1 MPREGLICMIEFHN
15 ICYSYPNGV
24 KALDEVDLYVEKGE
38 FVFLVGS
45 TGSGKSS
52 ILKMIYREI
61 IPTSGDIYVNDR
73 DITDM
78 KRTEVPE
85 FRRSLGVVF
94 QDFKLI
100 PHKTVYENIA
110 YALEVTGVNS
120 KKIRPQVEKA
130 LELVNLSDKAGRFPH
145 EISGGEQQRT
155 SIARAIV
162 GEPIILVADEPTG
175 NLDPESSWEVME
187 LLDKI
192 NAKGTTIVMATHNRE
207 IVDVMKKRVILVV
220 NGRISSDEE
229 EGRYLSSAASIR
241 PSGKAVGK

>member
-1 MPREGLICMIEFHN
+1 MIEFHS
-15 ICYSYPNGV
+15 ICFTYPNGV
-24 KALDEVDLYVEKGE
+24 QALKDVDLYVEKGE

-78 KRTEVPE
+78 KRSQVPE
-85 FRRSLGVVF
+85 FRRTLGVVF

-100 PHKTVYENIA
+100 PYKTVYENIA
-110 YALEVTGVNS
+110 YALEVTGVKS
-120 KKIRPQVEKA
+120 KDIKPKVEKA
-130 LELVNLSDKAGRFPH
+130 LELVNLADKAKRFPH

-162 GEPIILVADEPTG
+162 GDPIILVADEPTG
-175 NLDPESSWEVME
+175 NLDPESSWDIME

-192 NAKGTTIVMATHNRE
+192 NKNGTTIIMETHNRD
-207 IVDVMKKRVILVV
+207 IVDVMKKRVILVD
-220 NGRISSDEE
+220 NGQIVSDKEKGE
-229 EGRYLSSAASIR
+229 YFPNL
-241 PSGKAVGK
+241 KK

>member
-1 MPREGLICMIEFHN
+1 MIEFHS
-15 ICYSYPNGV
+15 ICFTYPNGV
-24 KALDEVDLYVEKGE
+24 QALKDVDLYVEKGE

-78 KRTEVPE
+78 KRSQVPE
-85 FRRSLGVVF
+85 FRRTLGVVF

-100 PHKTVYENIA
+100 PYKTVYENIA
-110 YALEVTGVNS
+110 YALEVTGVKS
-120 KKIRPQVEKA
+120 KDIKPKVEKA
-130 LELVNLSDKAGRFPH
+130 LELVNLADKAKRFPH

-175 NLDPESSWEVME
+175 NLDPESSWDIME

-192 NAKGTTIVMATHNRE
+192 NKNGTTIIMATHNRD
-207 IVDVMKKRVILVV
+207 IVDLMKKRVILVD
-220 NGRISSDEE
+220 NGQIVSDKEKGE
-229 EGRYLSSAASIR
+229 YFPNI
-241 PSGKAVGK
+241 KK

>member
-1 MPREGLICMIEFHN
+1 MIEFHN

>member
-1 MPREGLICMIEFHN
+1 MIEFHN
-15 ICYSYPNGV
+15 ICFTYPNGV
-24 KALDEVDLYVEKGE
+24 EALKNVNLYVEKGE

-78 KRTEVPE
+78 KRSQVPE
-85 FRRSLGVVF
+85 FRRTLGVVF

-100 PHKTVYENIA
+100 PYKTVYENIA
-110 YALEVTGVNS
+110 YALEVTGVKS
-120 KKIRPQVEKA
+120 KDIKPKVEKA
-130 LELVNLSDKAGRFPH
+130 LGLVNLADKAKRFPH

-162 GEPIILVADEPTG
+162 GDPIILVADEPTG
-175 NLDPESSWEVME
+175 NLDPESSWDIME

-192 NAKGTTIVMATHNRE
+192 NKNGTTIIMATHNRD
-207 IVDVMKKRVILVV
+207 IVDVMKKRVILVD
-220 NGRISSDEE
+220 NGQIVSDKEKGE
-229 EGRYLSSAASIR
+229 YFPNL
-241 PSGKAVGK
+241 KK

>member
-1 MPREGLICMIEFHN
+1 MIEFHN
-15 ICYSYPNGV
+15 ICYVYPNGV

-61 IPTSGDIYVNDR
+61 VPVSGDIYVNDR

-78 KRTEVPE
+78 KRSQVPE

-100 PHKTVYENIA
+100 PYKTVYENIA

-120 KKIRPQVEKA
+120 KRIRPQVEKV
-130 LELVNLSDKAGRFPH
+130 LELVNLADKAKRFPH

-162 GEPIILVADEPTG
+162 GSPIILVADEPTG
-175 NLDPESSWEVME
+175 NLDPESSWEIME
-187 LLDKI
+187 LLDRI
-192 NAKGTTIVMATHNRE
+192 NRDGTTIVMATHNRE
-207 IVDVMKKRVILVV
+207 IVDIMKKRVILVS
-220 NGRISSDEE
+220 NGKISSDEE
-229 EGRYLSSAASIR
+229 GGRYASAVTIK
-241 PSGKAVGK
+241 PSAKSKK

>member
-1 MPREGLICMIEFHN
+1 MIEFHN

-229 EGRYLSSAASIR
+229 EGHYLSSAASIR

>member
-1 MPREGLICMIEFHN
+1 MIEFHS
-15 ICYSYPNGV
+15 ICFTYPNGV
-24 KALDEVDLYVEKGE
+24 QALKDVDLYVEKGE

-78 KRTEVPE
+78 KRSQVPE
-85 FRRSLGVVF
+85 FRRTLGVVF

-100 PHKTVYENIA
+100 PYKTVYENIA
-110 YALEVTGVNS
+110 YALEVTGVKS
-120 KKIRPQVEKA
+120 KDIKPKVEKA
-130 LELVNLSDKAGRFPH
+130 LGLVNLADKAKRFPH

-162 GEPIILVADEPTG
+162 GDPIILVADEPTG
-175 NLDPESSWEVME
+175 NLDPESSWDIME

-192 NAKGTTIVMATHNRE
+192 NKNGTTIIMTTHNRD
-207 IVDVMKKRVILVV
+207 IVDVMKKRVILVD
-220 NGRISSDEE
+220 NGQIVSDKEKGE
-229 EGRYLSSAASIR
+229 YFPNL
-241 PSGKAVGK
+241 KK

>member
-1 MPREGLICMIEFHN
+1 MIEFHS
-15 ICYSYPNGV
+15 ICFTYPNGV
-24 KALDEVDLYVEKGE
+24 QALKDVDLYVEKGE

-78 KRTEVPE
+78 KRSQVPE
-85 FRRSLGVVF
+85 FRRTLGVVF

-100 PHKTVYENIA
+100 PYKTVYENIA
-110 YALEVTGVNS
+110 YALEVTGVKS
-120 KKIRPQVEKA
+120 KEIKPKVEKA
-130 LELVNLSDKAGRFPH
+130 LELVNLADKAKRFPH

-162 GEPIILVADEPTG
+162 GDPIILVADEPTG
-175 NLDPESSWEVME
+175 NLDPESSWDIME

-192 NAKGTTIVMATHNRE
+192 NKNGTTIIMATHNRD
-207 IVDVMKKRVILVV
+207 IVDVMKKRVIFVD
-220 NGRISSDEE
+220 NGKIASDEE
-229 EGRYLSSAASIR
+229 KGEYFPNL
-241 PSGKAVGK
+241 KK

>member
-1 MPREGLICMIEFHN
+1 MIEFHN
-15 ICYSYPNGV
+15 ICYLYPNGV

-61 IPTSGDIYVNDR
+61 VPVSGDIYVNDR

-78 KRTEVPE
+78 KRSQVPE

-100 PHKTVYENIA
+100 PYKTVYENIA

-120 KKIRPQVEKA
+120 KRIRPQVEKV
-130 LELVNLSDKAGRFPH
+130 LELVNLADKAKRFPH

-162 GEPIILVADEPTG
+162 GSPIILVADEPTG
-175 NLDPESSWEVME
+175 NLDPESSWEIME
-187 LLDKI
+187 LLDRI
-192 NAKGTTIVMATHNRE
+192 NRDGTTIVMATHNRE
-207 IVDVMKKRVILVV
+207 IVDIMKKRVILVS
-220 NGRISSDEE
+220 NGKISSDEE
-229 EGRYLSSAASIR
+229 GGRYASAVTIK
-241 PSGKAVGK
+241 PSAKSKK

>member
-1 MPREGLICMIEFHN
+1 MIEFHN
-15 ICYSYPNGV
+15 ICFTYPNGV
-24 KALDEVDLYVEKGE
+24 QALKNVNLYVEKGE
-38 FVFLVGS
+38 FVFLVGT

-78 KRTEVPE
+78 KRSQVPE
-85 FRRSLGVVF
+85 FRRTLGVVF

-100 PHKTVYENIA
+100 PYKTVYENIA
-110 YALEVTGVNS
+110 YALEVTGVKS
-120 KKIRPQVEKA
+120 KDIKPKVEKA
-130 LELVNLSDKAGRFPH
+130 LELVNLADKAKRFPH

-162 GEPIILVADEPTG
+162 AEPIILVADEPTG
-175 NLDPESSWEVME
+175 NLDPESSWDIME

-192 NAKGTTIVMATHNRE
+192 NKNGTTIIMATHNRD
-207 IVDVMKKRVILVV
+207 IVDVMKKRVILVS
-220 NGRISSDEE
+220 NGEIASDKEKGE
-229 EGRYLSSAASIR
+229 YFTDQ
-241 PSGKAVGK
+241 KK

>member
-1 MPREGLICMIEFHN
+1 MIEFHS
-15 ICYSYPNGV
+15 ICFTYPNGV
-24 KALDEVDLYVEKGE
+24 QALKDVDLYVEKGE

-78 KRTEVPE
+78 KRSQVPE
-85 FRRSLGVVF
+85 FRRTLGVVF

-100 PHKTVYENIA
+100 PYKTVYENIA
-110 YALEVTGVNS
+110 YALEVTGVKS
-120 KKIRPQVEKA
+120 KDIKPKVEKA
-130 LELVNLSDKAGRFPH
+130 LGLVNLADKAKRFPH

-162 GEPIILVADEPTG
+162 GDPIILVADEPTG
-175 NLDPESSWEVME
+175 NLDPESSWDIME

-192 NAKGTTIVMATHNRE
+192 NKNGTTIIMATHNRD
-207 IVDVMKKRVILVV
+207 IVDVMKKRVILVD
-220 NGRISSDEE
+220 NGQIVSDKEKGE
-229 EGRYLSSAASIR
+229 YFPNL
-241 PSGKAVGK
+241 KK

>member
-1 MPREGLICMIEFHN
+1 MIEFHN
-15 ICYSYPNGV
+15 ICYTYPNGV

-61 IPTSGDIYVNDR
+61 VPTSGDIYVNDR

-78 KRTEVPE
+78 KRSQVPE

-100 PHKTVYENIA
+100 PYKTVYENIA
-110 YALEVTGVNS
+110 YALEVTGFNS
-120 KKIRPQVEKA
+120 KQIRPKVEKA
-130 LELVNLSDKAGRFPH
+130 LELVNLADKAKRFPH
-145 EISGGEQQRT
+145 ELSGGEQQRT
-155 SIARAIV
+155 SVARAIV
-162 GEPIILVADEPTG
+162 ADPLIVIADEPTG
-175 NLDPESSWEVME
+175 NLDPESSWDIME

-192 NAKGTTIVMATHNRE
+192 NKKGATVVMATHNKE
-207 IVDVMKKRVILVV
+207 IVDLMEKRVILVT
-220 NGRISSDEE
+220 NGKILSDEE
-229 EGRYLSSAASIR
+229 EGHYSVAVKKINSITGN
-241 PSGKAVGK
+241 PKK

>member
-1 MPREGLICMIEFHN
+1 MIEFHS
-15 ICYSYPNGV
+15 ICFTYPNGV
-24 KALDEVDLYVEKGE
+24 QALKDVDLYVEKGE

-78 KRTEVPE
+78 KRSQVPE
-85 FRRSLGVVF
+85 FRRTLGVVF

-100 PHKTVYENIA
+100 PYKTVYENIA
-110 YALEVTGVNS
+110 YALEVTGVKS
-120 KKIRPQVEKA
+120 KDIKPKVEKA
-130 LELVNLSDKAGRFPH
+130 LELVNLSDKAKRFPH

-162 GEPIILVADEPTG
+162 GNPIILVADEPTG
-175 NLDPESSWEVME
+175 NLDPESSWDIME

-192 NAKGTTIVMATHNRE
+192 NKNGTTIIMATHNRD
-207 IVDVMKKRVILVV
+207 IVDVMKKRVILVDSGQIV
-220 NGRISSDEE
+220 SDKEKGE
-229 EGRYLSSAASIR
+229 YFPNL
-241 PSGKAVGK
+241 KK

>member
-1 MPREGLICMIEFHN
+1 MIEFHS
-15 ICYSYPNGV
+15 ICFTYPNGV
-24 KALDEVDLYVEKGE
+24 QALKDVDLYVEKGE

-78 KRTEVPE
+78 KRSQVPE
-85 FRRSLGVVF
+85 FRRTLGVVF

-100 PHKTVYENIA
+100 PYKTVYENIA
-110 YALEVTGVNS
+110 YALEVTGVKS
-120 KKIRPQVEKA
+120 KDIKPKVEKA
-130 LELVNLSDKAGRFPH
+130 LELVNLADKAKRFPH

-175 NLDPESSWEVME
+175 NLDPESSWDIME

-192 NAKGTTIVMATHNRE
+192 NKNGTTIIMATHNRD
-207 IVDVMKKRVILVV
+207 IVDVMKKRVILVDSGQIV
-220 NGRISSDEE
+220 SDKEKGE
-229 EGRYLSSAASIR
+229 YFPNL
-241 PSGKAVGK
+241 KK

>member
-1 MPREGLICMIEFHN
+1 MIEFHS
-15 ICYSYPNGV
+15 ICFTYPNGV
-24 KALDEVDLYVEKGE
+24 QALKDVDLYVEKGE

-78 KRTEVPE
+78 KRSQVPE
-85 FRRSLGVVF
+85 FRRTLGVVF

-100 PHKTVYENIA
+100 PYKTVYENIA
-110 YALEVTGVNS
+110 YALEVTGVKS
-120 KKIRPQVEKA
+120 KDIKPKVEKA
-130 LELVNLSDKAGRFPH
+130 LELVNLADKAKRFPH

-175 NLDPESSWEVME
+175 NLDPESSWDIME

-192 NAKGTTIVMATHNRE
+192 NKNGTTIIMATHNRD
-207 IVDVMKKRVILVV
+207 IVDVMKKRVILVD
-220 NGRISSDEE
+220 NGQIVSDKEKGE
-229 EGRYLSSAASIR
+229 YFPNI
-241 PSGKAVGK
+241 KK

>member
-1 MPREGLICMIEFHN
+1 MIEFHS
-15 ICYSYPNGV
+15 ICFTYPNGV
-24 KALDEVDLYVEKGE
+24 QALKDVDLYVEKGE

-78 KRTEVPE
+78 KRSQVPE
-85 FRRSLGVVF
+85 FRRTLGVVF

-100 PHKTVYENIA
+100 PYKTVYENIA
-110 YALEVTGVNS
+110 YALEVTGVKS
-120 KKIRPQVEKA
+120 KDIKPKVEKA
-130 LELVNLSDKAGRFPH
+130 LELVNLADKAKRFPH

-175 NLDPESSWEVME
+175 NLDPEFSWDIME

-192 NAKGTTIVMATHNRE
+192 NKNGTTIIMATHNRD
-207 IVDVMKKRVILVV
+207 IVDVMKKRVILVDSGQIV
-220 NGRISSDEE
+220 SDKEKGE
-229 EGRYLSSAASIR
+229 YFPNL
-241 PSGKAVGK
+241 KK